1 MKSDEQLKKDVE
13 AELELDP
20 SINATEVGVA
30 VKDGVVMLSGH
41 LNTLAEKHE
50 VEMVVQR
57 VAGVRAV
64 VVEMDVKLTT
74 GITCSDSEI
83 AYAVES
89 AFKCHSSVPAHTIQ
103 VKVEKGWVTL
113 TGEVDWEYQRSTAAS
128 LVCSLIGVVGIHN
141 SIMLKRRT
149 TSDNIEKRIR
159 DALTRQAQR
168 EAKGIEVQVQDS
180 TVVLRGSVH
189 SMAEWVA
196 AQGAAWSAP
205 GITRV
210 DNELRISP

>member
-1 MKSDEQLKKDVE
+1 MKSDAQLKKDVE
-13 AELELDP
+13 AELERDP
-20 SINATEVGVA
+20 SINATEVGVS
-30 VKDGVVMLSGH
+30 VKDGVVTLSGH
-41 LNTLAEKHE
+41 LDTLAEKQE
-50 VEMVVQR
+50 VEKVVQR

-64 VVEMDVKLTT
+64 
-74 GITCSDSEI
+74 
-83 AYAVES
+83 AVEIDVRLTAGS
-89 AFKCHSSVPAHTIQ
+89 TRSDADIAHAVETAYQWHSSVPAHQIQ
-103 VKVEKGWVTL
+103 VKVEDGWVTL

-128 LVCSLIGVVGIHN
+128 LVRSLMGVVGVHN
-141 SIMLKRRT
+141 RIMLRRRT
-149 TSDNIEKRIR
+149 TPDHIEQRIR
-159 DALTRQAQR
+159 EALTRRAER

-189 SMAEWVA
+189 SLADWVA

>member
-1 MKSDEQLKKDVE
+1 MKSDAQLKKDVE
-13 AELELDP
+13 AELEWDP
-20 SINATEVGVA
+20 SINAAEVGVA
-30 VKDGVVMLSGH
+30 VKDGVVTLSGH

-50 VEMVVQR
+50 VEKVVQR

-64 VVEMDVKLTT
+64 AVELDVKLTA
-74 GITCSDSEI
+74 GSARSDSEI
-83 AYAVES
+83 AHAVET
-89 AFKCHSSVPAHTIQ
+89 AFKWHSSVPANRIQ

-113 TGEVDWEYQRSTAAS
+113 AGEVDWEYQRAAAAN
-128 LVCSLIGVVGIHN
+128 LVRPLIGVMGIDN
-141 SIMLKRRT
+141 NIVLKRRT
-149 TSDNIEKRIR
+149 TPDNIEKRIR
-159 DALTRQAQR
+159 DALTRQAER
-168 EAKGIEVQVQDS
+168 EAKGIEVQVLDS

-189 SMAEWVA
+189 SLAERVA